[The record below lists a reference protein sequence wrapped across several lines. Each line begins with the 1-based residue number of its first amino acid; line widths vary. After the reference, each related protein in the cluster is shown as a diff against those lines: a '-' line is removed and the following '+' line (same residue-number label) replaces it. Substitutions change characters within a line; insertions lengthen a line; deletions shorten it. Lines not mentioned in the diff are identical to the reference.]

1 MIVGGGI
8 VVLVIAFYLASSLIP
23 DSAELAREVES
34 KRTMLLRQKE
44 LISQEDSYK
53 ARIAQYEQRL
63 NQDRSRLLPGDNPS
77 TAAADLQKLLK
88 DFADQSGVEISS
100 RTQLPDQKIQDTLTK
115 VTIQLSVNCSID
127 ELVRFLAI
135 TESYEKFLRVDE
147 LYVQQFRARN
157 RDEIRPQIKV
167 AGYVAT
173 PPPAAKP
180 AAKPAGGN

>member
-1 MIVGGGI
+1 MVGGGI
-8 VVLVIAFYLASSLIP
+8 AILVIAFYLASGLIP
-23 DSAELAREVES
+23 NSADLARDVES
-34 KRTMLLRQKE
+34 RRAMLLRQKE
-44 LISQEDSYK
+44 MISQEDSYK

-63 NQDRSRLLPGDNPS
+63 NQDRARLLPGDNPS
-77 TAAADLQKLLK
+77 TAAAALQKVLQ
-88 DFADQSGVEISS
+88 DFADQSGVEITS
-100 RTQLPDQKIQDTLTK
+100 RTTLPDQKIQDTLTK
-115 VTIQLSVNCSID
+115 ITIQLSVNCSID

-135 TESYEKFLRVDE
+135 AESHEKFLRVDE

-180 AAKPAGGN
+180 AEKAPGGN